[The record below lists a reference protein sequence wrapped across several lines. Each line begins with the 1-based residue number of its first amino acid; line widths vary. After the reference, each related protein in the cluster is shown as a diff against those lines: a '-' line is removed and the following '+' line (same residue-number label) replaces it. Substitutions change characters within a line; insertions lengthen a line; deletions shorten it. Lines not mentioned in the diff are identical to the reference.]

1 MKEPYDPLDLTT
13 QQENDKARKMDEKV
27 AAKQDIDDF
36 LWLMRNKQGRRFM
49 WRLLTWTHIFKSSFT
64 GNSETFFREGE
75 RNIGV
80 RLMDEIHSNCP
91 ELYSTMV
98 KEQKNDRANDSDG
111 GSNQQ

>member
-1 MKEPYDPLDLTT
+1 MEKEYDPLDLTT
-13 QQENDKARKMDEKV
+13 QQENQNARKLDDKV
-27 AAKQDIDDF
+27 AARQEMDDF
-36 LWLMRNKQGRRFM
+36 LWMMRNKQGRRFM

-80 RLMDEIHSNCP
+80 RLMDEIHGLCP

-98 KEQKNDRANDSDG
+98 KEQKNDRPNDSDG